1 MPHKSP
7 IAAIDLGSNSFHL
20 MVAEPRHGQPKIL
33 DRLREGVRLAA
44 GLDSEGRLASAAVS
58 RALACLERF
67 GERVRHLPQG
77 AVRAVGTNAL
87 RKARNADAFLAEA
100 ERLLNHPIDVISG
113 IEEARLIYLGVSHG
127 LAEETGQ
134 RLVMDIGGGSTELII
149 GERHVPITMESL
161 HMGCV
166 SMTERYF
173 GDGRIDAKRL
183 RQATLAAAQEFEP
196 IEEAFRAQGWQSAIG
211 ASGTLMAIADA
222 LHAQPGGAEK
232 ITRPGLT
239 RLRDMVIDSGQ
250 VSQLHRLGIRED
262 RSLVFPGGLAIALA
276 AFEELDI
283 KAMQVSES
291 ALREGLLYDLM
302 GRIEHEDIRDHTVA
316 VLMQRFHVD
325 AAQMARVE
333 VTALQLLADVAPAWG
348 LEASAHAQ
356 LLSWAVRL
364 HEIGTSVSHS
374 QYQKHGA
381 YLLQFLDM
389 PGFSR
394 GEQRRLGFLVR
405 AHRRKFPQ
413 GELAQL
419 PEGERETCRRLAV
432 ILRLAVVL
440 HRARRPTP
448 LPPFRLVADG
458 GDLRLELPADWLD
471 DHALVSADLDEEAEF
486 LRGASLKLRPH

>member
-20 MVAEPRHGQPKIL
+20 TVAEPRHGQPKIL
-33 DRLREGVRLAA
+33 DRLRESVRLAA
-44 GLDSEGRLASAAVS
+44 GLDSQGRLAPAAVT

-67 GERVRHLPQG
+67 GERVRHLPSG
-77 AVRAVGTNAL
+77 AVRTVGTNAL
-87 RKARNADAFLAEA
+87 RKARNADAFLGEA

-127 LAEETGQ
+127 LAEDAGQ

-149 GERHVPITMESL
+149 GERYQPITMESL

-166 SMTERYF
+166 SMTERF
-173 GDGRIDAKRL
+173 FPDGRIDAKRL
-183 RQATLAAAQEFEP
+183 RQATVAAAQEFEP
-196 IEEAFRAQGWQSAIG
+196 IEEAFRARGWQSAIG
-211 ASGTLMAIADA
+211 ASGTLMSIAA
-222 LHAQPGGAEK
+222 TLQAQSGGEER
-232 ITRPGLT
+232 ITRAGLV
-239 RLRDMVIDSGQ
+239 RLREMVVELGQ
-250 VSQLHRLGIRED
+250 VSQLGRLGIRED

-283 KAMQVSES
+283 ESMQVSDS

-302 GRIEHEDIRDHTVA
+302 GRIEHEDIRDHTVT

-325 AAQMARVE
+325 AAHMARVE
-333 VTALQLLADVAPAWG
+333 STASQLLEEVASTWKLTDPAQ
-348 LEASAHAQ
+348 AQ

-419 PEGERETCRRLAV
+419 PEPERETCQRLAV

-440 HRARRPTP
+440 HRARRATA
-448 LPPFRLVADG
+448 LPPLKLSADG
-458 GDLRLELPADWLD
+458 NDLKLQLPADWLD
-471 DHALVSADLDEEAEF
+471 DHALVSADLEEEAEF
-486 LRGASLKLRPH
+486 LRGAGLRLRLY